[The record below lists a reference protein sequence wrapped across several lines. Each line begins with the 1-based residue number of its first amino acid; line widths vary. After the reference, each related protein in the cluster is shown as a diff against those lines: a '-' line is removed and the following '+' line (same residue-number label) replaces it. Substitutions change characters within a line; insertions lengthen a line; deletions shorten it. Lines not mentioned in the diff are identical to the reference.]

1 MITQSL
7 KYNAEMLFMHFPT
20 LKKDQDVIN
29 EDHDKLVQL
38 FHETR
43 VHQVHEMSG
52 GIGQTK
58 RHHQILIKTVS
69 GGESSLCNIFF
80 TDLDLM
86 IARAKVNLQKD
97 LCSNQ
102 LIEQEINAGQW
113 ILVLHGYCIEWSIID
128 AQPLGLVF
136 L

>member
-7 KYNAEMLFMHFPT
+7 KYNAEMLFMLFPT
-20 LKKDQDVIN
+20 LRKDQYIIN

-38 FHETR
+38 FHENR
-43 VHQVHEMSG
+43 VHQVHEVSG
-52 GIGQTK
+52 GVGQNK

-69 GGESSLCNIFF
+69 GGESSLWDIFF

-102 LIEQEINAGQW
+102 LIEQEINVEQW
-113 ILVLHGYCIEWSIID
+113 IFVLHGYYVEWSIID
-128 AQPLGLVF
+128 TKPLGLV
-136 L
+136 LL